1 MIDRFINKDKIKD
14 SSSLIEGVSFNYEP
28 FMSLDISKGIIDDIK
43 NPFSIDS
50 HLYSTNYDLVKSTYN
65 VRNEFDSTYDDINF
79 DVCKLFFN
87 SDVFEGTYKVC
98 FNFLYNIFGDID
110 NQYFYIQEISPDELE
125 LKLAIRPNYL
135 KNNPDVINKLKILLL
150 LKFYLI

>member
-1 MIDRFINKDKIKD
+1 
-14 SSSLIEGVSFNYEP
+14 
-28 FMSLDISKGIIDDIK
+28 MSLDISKGIIDDIK

-98 FNFLYNIFGDID
+98 FNFLYNIFGDM
-110 NQYFYIQEISPDELE
+110 
-125 LKLAIRPNYL
+125 IRAAMTPRARKASRQGGGRGGVRYR
-135 KNNPDVINKLKILLL
+135 
-150 LKFYLI
+150 